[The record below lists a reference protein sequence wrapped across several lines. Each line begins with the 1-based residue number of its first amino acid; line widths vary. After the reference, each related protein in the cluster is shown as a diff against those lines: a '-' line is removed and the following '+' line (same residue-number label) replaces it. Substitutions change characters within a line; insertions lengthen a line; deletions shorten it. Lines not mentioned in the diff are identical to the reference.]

1 MKKQQ
6 KVISTLLVSL
16 CTILIILTAGCT
28 YNSPNQQENTQ
39 VTQTESVTAET
50 TQSVQSGSTQPT
62 VSWKDFYP
70 EYSEYNDQ
78 TREELI
84 EEAKDEIMRLFPNVD
99 RSTLN
104 GQWQEHVYTYTS
116 IAYGYPVIVF
126 ENADFTSDNFMALQE
141 EMSNGD
147 SSRIQRNLVRIVYDP
162 KSKKVLDFGSY
173 GYSTPP
179 ASAERRVTSEEAKE
193 KCLNLIKKVKGEDFV
208 NNEMNDYSIIFT
220 DLEAEDNQGEVIIEL
235 EGYPYENVPYLN
247 GGIFVDYNL
256 VLDEVLGY
264 SDYTYDP
271 ELLAALTTLSPN
283 PEIKTLEEAK
293 GIFEAKVAERYPG
306 EVDIDYRTDEG
317 FTTNAL
323 VWDNIPKNIFSDN
336 PEPFKLVWYLV
347 FNSGNARREAVIDA
361 HTGEITYLRYKD
373 IDIDTYD

>member
-1 MKKQQ
+1 MKK
-6 KVISTLLVSL
+6 
-16 CTILIILTAGCT
+16 ILNEFSIILVAVVIVFTIFASGCT
-28 YNSPNQQENTQ
+28 VNNSNQHE
-39 VTQTESVTAET
+39 VTPSPGITSSATEIPQTA
-50 TQSVQSGSTQPT
+50 QSGITKPSAN
-62 VSWKDFYP
+62 WKDFYP
-70 EYSEYNDQ
+70 EYNEYDGQ
-78 TREELI
+78 TRQELI

-162 KSKKVLDFGSY
+162 KSEKVLDFGSY

-220 DLEAEDNQGEVIIEL
+220 DLEAEDNQGEVIVEL

-264 SDYTYDP
+264 SDCTYDP
-271 ELLAALTTLSPN
+271 ELLAALTTLSPD